1 MNIYSVED
9 WIKNTLNSSHNEW
22 VICVFNIRGTFKD
35 VNGISRNIVN
45 ELTLPKFIKSV
56 DWTISSIRRK
66 YKNNS
71 MKFIPFFGG
80 GKDIQKS
87 FHIHAFIEKPYSVD
101 YWTFNDNLKKYFRQ
115 YASRAYKSEVTDE
128 LWIQPLNKSLIANH
142 THYCTRYEDNTFYKG
157 SEKVL
162 FECNSCLL

>member
-1 MNIYSVED
+1 MSIYTVED

-66 YKNNS
+66 YKKNPIQLIIGHS
-71 MKFIPFFGG
+71 M
-80 GKDIQKS
+80 
-87 FHIHAFIEKPYSVD
+87 
-101 YWTFNDNLKKYFRQ
+101 T
-115 YASRAYKSEVTDE
+115 T
-128 LWIQPLNKSLIANH
+128 
-142 THYCTRYEDNTFYKG
+142 
-157 SEKVL
+157 
-162 FECNSCLL
+162 